1 MVSLSNYEAN
11 LSDYER
17 EILVLLQE
25 IQYSQSIGGE
35 TESLFQRVQNA
46 ADLIKRFTY
55 DSIGT
60 PDERI
65 ISITYTSA
73 SLEVVFTETYLYE
86 GDPGAYRITAFSRVQ
101 NA

>member
-25 IQYSQSIGGE
+25 IQYSQSIGGA
-35 TESLFQRVQNA
+35 TESLFQRVQSA
-46 ADLIKRFTY
+46 ADLIKRFMY
-55 DSIGT
+55 DGIGT

-65 ISITYTSA
+65 VSIRYASTSIGA
-73 SLEVVFTETYLYE
+73 AFTETYVYD
-86 GDPGAYRITAFSRVQ
+86 GDPGSYRIIAFSRVQ
-101 NA
+101 DA